1 VVLRLNHEDRVGVEL
16 ALEQAGGAAEH
27 DLGSWKFTEGIAT
40 SLTFVRQVR
49 GRMQRQT

>member
-27 DLGSWKFTEGIAT
+27 DLGQQNWLKT
-40 SLTFVRQVR
+40 L
-49 GRMQRQT
+49 